1 MKKFMTRKHTEE
13 HLSSRKER
21 FSDLMGKGLFLLA
34 FSSALSTN
42 IWAKQQP
49 QQTLRLLAKI
59 LQEKSATVKTVLL

>member
-34 FSSALSTN
+34 FSLHYS
-42 IWAKQQP
+42 
-49 QQTLRLLAKI
+49 
-59 LQEKSATVKTVLL
+59 